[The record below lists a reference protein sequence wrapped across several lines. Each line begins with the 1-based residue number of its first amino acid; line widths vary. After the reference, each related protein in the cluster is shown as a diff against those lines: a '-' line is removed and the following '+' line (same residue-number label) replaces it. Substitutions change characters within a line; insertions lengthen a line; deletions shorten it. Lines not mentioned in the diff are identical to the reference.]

1 MSTSKPA
8 SLSGLSGVD
17 PRRVVLPNGAEVTL
31 CEDVVHGDRTLP
43 MGAVGRV
50 MGMPSPDRVLV
61 RLVGRGEVELPR
73 ALVAPRSDGHVR
85 FAISRQLAQ
94 ERLEPCAILR
104 TTVGSRAWGLAHEG
118 SDHDERGVFLWP
130 FSWASA
136 RGRVAD
142 VVVSADG
149 SHTLWEIGR
158 TIEQALRADPNT
170 LEMLWVSS
178 YTAIDPLGER
188 LRAERDA
195 FVSREIYGAFGRYAL
210 AQSKKLSKSLRLAR
224 HRGMVLDWLD
234 ADAELDLDTV
244 AGRLASEALE
254 DETKQGHLRA
264 KQYLKGLYRSMHDQG
279 LLEACS
285 FDALRQFARSRPADL
300 ELPRDLRPKNAYN
313 LLRIVSCAVH
323 WLRTGEPII
332 ETSGELR
339 DRLLEIKGGNVPLE
353 QALAWTDAVADEL
366 EAARA
371 DSVLAEQPD
380 FARADALL
388 LQAREEAARRWIAA
402 GPGPWGSDAPPVPTE
417 QDAP

>member
-1 MSTSKPA
+1 MTGPEPPD
-8 SLSGLSGVD
+8 LPGLAGVD
-17 PRRVVLPNGAEVTL
+17 PRKVILPHGAEVTL
-31 CEDVVHGDRTLP
+31 CEEVVLGDRTLP

-50 MGMPSPDRVLV
+50 MALPGPDRVRV

-73 ALVAPRSDGHVR
+73 ALVVPRSDGHVR

-94 ERLEPCAILR
+94 QRLEPCAILR

-118 SDHDERGVFLWP
+118 SDHDERGVFVWP
-130 FSWASA
+130 FAWASA

-149 SHTLWEIGR
+149 SKTLWEIGR

-170 LEMLWVSS
+170 LEMLWVADF
-178 YTAIDPLGER
+178 TALDPLGER
-188 LRAERDA
+188 LRAEREA

-210 AQSKKLSKSLRLAR
+210 AQSKKLAQSLRLAR

-234 ADAELDLDTV
+234 ADPDLDLDTV
-244 AGRLASEALE
+244 AARMATEALE
-254 DETKQGHLRA
+254 DTTQQGRHRA

-279 LLEACS
+279 LLAACS
-285 FDALRQFARSRPADL
+285 FEALADFARTRPADL
-300 ELPRDLRPKNAYN
+300 DLPRDLRPKNAYN

-332 ETSGELR
+332 ETSGALR
-339 DRLLEIKGGNVPLE
+339 DRLLEIKAGNVPLE

-371 DSVLAEQPD
+371 DSVLPETPD

-388 LQAREEAARRWIAA
+388 LQAREIAA
-402 GPGPWGSDAPPVPTE
+402 ERWLAREPGPWGADAPPVPT
-417 QDAP
+417 ASSSG